1 MNNTDNFQLSRM
13 LNLARF
19 EWMNRKKVY
28 VVAFFT
34 MIAFLIT
41 FFQSFFYSNL
51 GSMRWESGYYHGVF
65 ISGFFILS
73 FLAVGQSFL
82 DLREKKSASL
92 YLTLPSSHLEK
103 FAVQFLMR
111 VFLPMISYPLL
122 FWLASI
128 LSVELFKL
136 GDFIFSYPS
145 ESSNPEVARLADF
158 LKLPEGQ
165 IPVIYWI
172 FGGLLC
178 LFPSL
183 MFAGGVFFGKW
194 NFLLMP
200 LIIIAAWGFMTLS
213 SLVLSVLIHP
223 NTVSDDGGQI
233 KLEMFNFDQPEI
245 FLETPI
251 AIFVIVLF
259 IWAAVFLSYVASYFK
274 LTEKEV

>member
-1 MNNTDNFQLSRM
+1 MNNTDNFQVSRM

-28 VVAFFT
+28 VLAFFT
-34 MIAFLIT
+34 IIAFLIT

-92 YLTLPSSHLEK
+92 YSTLPASHLEK
-103 FAVQFLMR
+103 YAVQLVMR
-111 VFLPMISYPLL
+111 VLLPLLSYPLL

-136 GDFIFSYPS
+136 GDLIFSYSS
-145 ESSNPEVARLADF
+145 ESSNPEVARLTDF

-165 IPVIYWI
+165 IPIIYWAVGALI
-172 FGGLLC
+172 C
-178 LFPSL
+178 LIPSL
-183 MFAGGVFFGKW
+183 MFSGGVFFGKW
-194 NFLLMP
+194 NFILMP
-200 LIIIAAWGFMTLS
+200 LTIIAVCGFMTLS

-223 NTVSDDGGQI
+223 STISDDGGQM

-245 FLETPI
+245 FSNTPLTV
-251 AIFVIVLF
+251 FVIVFCL
-259 IWAAVFLSYVASYFK
+259 WAAVFISYLASFYK